1 MERNAGDEIPI
12 VYLCFYDIDIT
23 HTNNGNVKASLQN
36 IPLKSTEAMGSMH
49 GVISGEGLRMLDN
62 FRRS

>member
-23 HTNNGNVKASLQN
+23 HINNGNVTKASLQN

-49 GVISGEGLRMLDN
+49 ATALFPVMLDN
-62 FRRS
+62 FRR

>member
-49 GVISGEGLRMLDN
+49 GVISGDAR
-62 FRRS
+62 

>member
-1 MERNAGDEIPI
+1 MYFKMEFPVKQKENDGSSKFSLHSSLECVILIFKSRN
-12 VYLCFYDIDIT
+12 
-23 HTNNGNVKASLQN
+23 S
-36 IPLKSTEAMGSMH
+36 MGSMH